1 MWNALRYRKLR
12 KLQAQFADPETRN
25 VKLNV
30 KFHRGK
36 DYLWAE
42 VAGVPGLVTQGSTV
56 RELMDN
62 LSAAISLY
70 FDVDIVIRKERHKDR
85 RRRAGGTVSFRSV
98 TR

>member
-1 MWNALRYRKLR
+1 MWKALRYRKLR
-12 KLQAQFADPETRN
+12 KLQAQFADPDTRS

-30 KFHRGK
+30 KLHRGK

-42 VAGVPGLVTQGSTV
+42 VAGVPGLATQGRTV

-70 FDVDIVIRKERHKDR
+70 FDVDVVIRKERHKDR
-85 RRRAGGTVSFRSV
+85 PRRAGGTVSFRSV